1 MELGIFSMPLHPPE
15 KTPSQCFEEDI
26 DWFSALEDKG
36 FGELWAGEHL
46 TCLWENYPA
55 GDLFLTALSRHT
67 STMKL
72 GTGVSILPLHHPGEV
87 ALRIAFLDQLSR
99 GRVMFGVG
107 PGGVPSDRPFMNV
120 TVERDEYFGRFVES
134 LQMILH
140 IWTHEA
146 PYKLEGKYW
155 TIDLPANG
163 RDITLANPMKPYQ
176 QPHPPVALPGNS
188 PKSRSLRV
196 AGKNGWLPIT
206 GNFLPPERTIH
217 HWQTYCE
224 GAAETDRIPNIDDW
238 AVAREIF
245 VADTD
250 KEARDYA
257 RNGSMGKSYERYM
270 LKLLLRG
277 KSTNGYFDTLKL
289 DADMPDSD
297 VTVDYLIDHVW
308 IVGSVETVTERL
320 QEMRA
325 MSGKFGKLLMIAH
338 DLDDPGR
345 WNHSADLLAKKVLPN
360 ID

>member
-1 MELGIFSMPLHPPE
+1 MERGIFSMPLPPRE
-15 KTPSQCFEEDI
+15 KTPSQCFKEYS
-26 DWFSALEDKG
+26 DWFSVLEDKG
-36 FGELWAGEHL
+36 FGELWPGEHL

-72 GTGVSILPLHHPGEV
+72 GTGISILPLQHPGEV

-99 GRVMFGVG
+99 RRIMFGVG

-120 TVERDEYFGRFVES
+120 TVEHDKYFGRFVES

-140 IWTHEA
+140 IWKYEA

-155 TIDLPANG
+155 TIALPANG

-176 QPHPPVALPGNS
+176 QPHPPAALPGNS
-188 PKSRSLRV
+188 PKSKSLRV
-196 AGKNGWLPIT
+196 GGKNGWLPI
-206 GNFLPPERTIH
+206 
-217 HWQTYCE
+217 E

-238 AVAREIF
+238 AVARETF
-245 VADTD
+245 VVDTD

-277 KSTNGYFDTLKL
+277 NSTNGYFDILKL

-297 VTVDYLIDHVW
+297 VTVDYLIAHVW
-308 IVGSVETVTERL
+308 IVDSMETVTERL
-320 QEMRA
+320 QAIRA
-325 MSGKFGKLLMIAH
+325 MSGKFGKPLMIAH
-338 DLDDPGR
+338 DLGEPGR
-345 WNHSADLLAKKVLPN
+345 WNHSAGLLSKTVLQILTRQIQNLFFHSPS
-360 ID
+360 ILIA